1 LQDSVEKL
9 GNVFSVSPGFYYLCS
24 VLQVFNEGKV
34 KLYIPKDGKD
44 YAIAYAQKQEEIPL
58 YFKTTENG
66 NYTLKIYLEGLEMGY
81 LHLIDTKIGAEV
93 DLLQTPSYT
102 FEATSSDDAVR
113 FKLVFKP

>member
-1 LQDSVEKL
+1 M
-9 GNVFSVSPGFYYLCS
+9 
-24 VLQVFNEGKV
+24 